1 MKASTE
7 RKYAEPIVCSII
19 EAMRKTGF
27 GKTKIYKLLS
37 VEKLRNLEFSC
48 RRLVI
53 AKSFLELVE
62 PST

>member
-1 MKASTE
+1 MKASPE

-37 VEKLRNLEFSC
+37 VEKLRN
-48 RRLVI
+48 
-53 AKSFLELVE
+53 
-62 PST
+62 